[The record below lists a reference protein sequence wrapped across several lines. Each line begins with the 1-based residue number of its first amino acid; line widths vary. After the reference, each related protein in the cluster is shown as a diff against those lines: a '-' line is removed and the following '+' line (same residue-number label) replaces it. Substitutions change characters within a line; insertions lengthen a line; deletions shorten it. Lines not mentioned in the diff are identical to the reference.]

1 MTGAQ
6 RPAVAVLEPATRA
19 AVGTG
24 HAGIAV
30 YDAIHAAIRQ
40 WMLST
45 LGHMH
50 STNKNRNTR

>member
-6 RPAVAVLEPATRA
+6 RPVMAVLEPATRA

-24 HAGIAV
+24 RSAIAV

-40 WMLST
+40 WML
-45 LGHMH
+45 L
-50 STNKNRNTR
+50 R